1 MDDLLSTKHSHDNIG
16 TVVILEPHSNSYFSP
31 ASDEPEYKKSAGSLE
46 SEDKPL
52 ESESESMAE
61 YEDTDPMKF
70 NEDGS
75 FIGMYGGKN
84 HRPEEKPLMNDS
96 TQPSALSTFV

>member
-1 MDDLLSTKHSHDNIG
+1 FSVHEKEKLRGCDLDKEDEEGGFGEYTR
-16 TVVILEPHSNSYFSP
+16 T
-31 ASDEPEYKKSAGSLE
+31 DEPEYKKSQGSIE

-52 ESESESMAE
+52 ESESESLAE

-84 HRPEEKPLMNDS
+84 HRPEEKPLMQNDS